1 MVSKRVGH
9 DLGTKQ
15 QQRLESQLN
24 DVWAQLQ
31 GYTPLHYLNIIER
44 VCVLLVRSVWVQ
56 VCIVGSP
63 TQEMCS
69 PRQQPQIGKEIS
81 DLKMLCNHTSQADS
95 HLINIDRV
103 KFVLLLRSYSFSLG
117 AIVCYKLP
125 GNWRMCPPPQL
136 LFSVFSLALTRS
148 IIYVMCVYTGTFP
161 KNQR

>member
-9 DLGTKQ
+9 DLRTK

-44 VCVLLVRSVWVQ
+44 VCVLLGRSVWVQ
-56 VCIVGSP
+56 VCICGQPHIGNV
-63 TQEMCS
+63 
-69 PRQQPQIGKEIS
+69 QPQIGKEIS
-81 DLKMLCNHTSQADS
+81 VFKDALQSTSQADS